1 MLLRRDFHTHPGTLI
16 MPLCTLYAPRPLM
29 WGVAG
34 VQIDPVTLTDA
45 ARVLEF
51 IADDVKDPVKT
62 PRLDAADCIKSLRDS
77 PIATALGDADGAS
90 EQAKIVMEKRYRWM
104 AHLLYLTATTFHGVD
119 VDLANQLNAMGELN

>member
-1 MLLRRDFHTHPGTLI
+1 M
-16 MPLCTLYAPRPLM
+16 YAVRSETVDV
-29 WGVAG
+29 GVAG

-62 PRLDAADCIKSLRDS
+62 PRLDAANCIKSLRDS